1 MRLFFLSMPNIF
13 YRCLLTVLLCGATF
27 GAGAAGIAI
36 SVADVVAPSFAL
48 HGIRLV
54 WSQAGLMEINV
65 AQMRV
70 DKREFSKVKL
80 RCARLLLQGQE
91 VSCRDGSLDLL
102 PGVRFELNYHLA
114 QQRVKLALSAADD
127 ERWQLEGQFKGG
139 QWQVAVQLQNAQLKR
154 FANLLPKTLPSVG
167 QGALNGM
174 IRASGKS
181 ATVTDAQ
188 VDVQFAHLAF
198 SDESGLHAGEKLA
211 GDVKLK
217 AQHHKKVWQW
227 QSDVAWQQGEV
238 FWQPLYLK
246 TGTTGA
252 YQFHARGEL
261 DAGVLRVEDAV
272 ATVPEVGDVR
282 LTAQW
287 DSQKKSLIE
296 ASVQGDNVS
305 LDRLFAIYALPYL
318 EKSVIAEATVTGH
331 ADVAWQYR
339 KGKTQLVRLNLRDGG
354 VKDGAKRFHLAGVHS
369 SVNWLADTPSVATLS
384 FASGEVMGVPLG
396 AVQWEMSMLG
406 QQFNIAQA
414 ELPILGGALVVKDF
428 ELHRGE
434 TDWHWQFAGVIKPI
448 SMEKLSAVAKLPKM
462 LGTLSGMIPLV
473 RYENNQIN
481 VGGALLFQVFDGTVV
496 VSQLKFGDPFGRA
509 PRVEANLNMR
519 HLDLDLLTRTFSF
532 GSVQGLIDVDVD
544 NLVMQNWQALQFDA
558 RIVSSAGN
566 YRKRISQKAVQNISS
581 LGGSGAVAA
590 IQRGVVG
597 FFDTFGY
604 DKIVWTCALHND
616 ICYMGGLESSA
627 SGVYTIIKGGG
638 IPAINVMGYNRNVSW
653 SELISRLK
661 RVVEDNRQVIVK

>member
-1 MRLFFLSMPNIF
+1 MMRLFTFSWFKALRQFLMAA
-13 YRCLLTVLLCGATF
+13 LLCAPF
-27 GAGAAGIAI
+27 AVGAAEFAI
-36 SVADVVAPSFAL
+36 SVADVAAPSFAL

-54 WSQAGLMEINV
+54 WSEAGLMEINV
-65 AQMRV
+65 TQMRV
-70 DKREFSKVKL
+70 EKREFSKVKL
-80 RCARLLLQGQE
+80 RCARLLWQGQE

-102 PGVRFELNYHLA
+102 PGVHFELNYHLA
-114 QQRVKLALSAADD
+114 QQRVQLTMTAADN
-127 ERWQLEGQFKGG
+127 ERWQLVGQFKGG
-139 QWQVAVQLQNAQLKR
+139 AWQVAVQLQNAQLKR
-154 FANLLPKTLPSVG
+154 FASLLPKTLPAVG
-167 QGALNGM
+167 QGALNGT
-174 IRASGKS
+174 IQASGKS
-181 ATVTDAQ
+181 SIVTDAQ
-188 VDVQFAHLAF
+188 VDVQFANLAF

-211 GDVKLK
+211 GAVKLT
-217 AQHHKKVWQW
+217 AQQQNKMWQW
-227 QSDVAWQQGEV
+227 QGDVVWQQGEV

-246 TGTTGA
+246 TGKTGV
-252 YQFHARGEL
+252 YQFHAQGGF
-261 DAGVLRVEDAV
+261 DGVMLQVADAV
-272 ATVPEVGDVR
+272 MTLPEVGQVR
-282 LTAQW
+282 LVAQW
-287 DSQKKSLIE
+287 DSQKKSLVD

-305 LDRLFAIYALPYL
+305 LDSLFSQYALPFL
-318 EKSVIAEATVTGH
+318 DKSVLAEATVTGH

-339 KGKTQLVRLNLRDGG
+339 QGKTQAVRLNLRDGG
-354 VKDGAKRFHLAGVHS
+354 IVDGAKRFNLAGIHS
-369 SVNWLADTPSVATLS
+369 SVNWLVDTPSVATLS

-396 AVQWEMSMLG
+396 AVQWEMAMQGL
-406 QQFNIAQA
+406 QFNIAQA

-434 TDWHWQFAGVIKPI
+434 KDWHWQFAGAIKPI

-481 VGGALLFQVFDGTVV
+481 VGGALLLQVFDGTVV

-544 NLVMQNWQALQFDA
+544 NLIIQSWQALQFDA

-604 DKIVWTCALHND
+604 DKIVWTCSLQND
-616 ICYMGGLESSA
+616 VCYMGGVESTP

-638 IPAINVMGYNRNVSW
+638 IPAITVMGYNRNVSW
-653 SELISRLK
+653 SELITRLK
-661 RVVEDNRQVIVK
+661 RVAQDNRQVIVK